1 MQDTELGVTATLR
14 CEVNITASLSTVV
27 HISKNHKCFGVWPEH
42 NQ

>member
-1 MQDTELGVTATLR
+1 MQDTGLGVTVTLGSD
-14 CEVNITASLSTVV
+14 VKIITSQSTV